1 MRIGKEG
8 AVGLGKPL
16 DLEENQSEGNGHNK
30 RSNKSFGGAMG
41 EGQGE
46 KGNTVS
52 GGDRVVCTCG
62 KGAG

>member
-30 RSNKSFGGAMG
+30 RSNKSSGGAMG
-41 EGQGE
+41 
-46 KGNTVS
+46 
-52 GGDRVVCTCG
+52 C
-62 KGAG
+62 GAGGEGKKCEWGGLCRLHRW